1 MENGKKNGK
10 LREKSGKKRS
20 KGENQRSVMI
30 LSSSTPNR
38 PFAAFSC
45 SFLVAHLAPGGGVFL
60 GILGG
65 DVPPGFSIMNPDP
78 TSDQKM

>member
-10 LREKSGKKRS
+10 LREKSGKKRG
-20 KGENQRSVMI
+20 KGENRRSVMI

-45 SFLVAHLAPGGGVFL
+45 SFLVAHLAPGGGYSWEFLVGMCRLVFQL
-60 GILGG
+60 
-65 DVPPGFSIMNPDP
+65 
-78 TSDQKM
+78 